1 MEKQKRVN
9 YIDTLKGLCVLWIIW
24 YHTFHPQFVNYPF
37 FNTTLFFVSGIL
49 FKPDPINT
57 FLKKKFNQLIVP
69 FLFFYIAYYV
79 FLLCINFIKY
89 RSIESV
95 AGHITDIFHL
105 YTGNEAFIVNY
116 PLWFICAIF
125 VLQII
130 TYILNLIV
138 KNKTILVAI
147 SLAISLLGYYY
158 IQWIPTPIMFGRALP
173 YLIYFIIGYVS
184 KGILLNESS
193 MDKYKKNITFTCL
206 ATLLISLILK
216 KIDATYYT
224 NIIYEYIELISVA
237 YLLTVLCKE
246 IQNIS
251 IIKAITFFGINS
263 LIVLGLHDMYLTTF
277 MITIQN
283 TIGNMN
289 IILGLLNFAVTCL
302 ILWPSIIFLNKYLP
316 FLVAKK
322 EILTTK

>member
-1 MEKQKRVN
+1 MKNRIQ
-9 YIDTLKGLCVLWIIW
+9 YIDTLKGICILWIIW
-24 YHTFHPQFVNYPF
+24 YHTAHPEFVNYPF

-49 FKPDPINT
+49 FKPYPINT

-69 FLFFYIAYYV
+69 FFFFYIAYYI
-79 FLLCINFIKY
+79 FLLCINFAKY
-89 RSIESV
+89 RSIENIAS
-95 AGHITDIFHL
+95 HITDIFNL
-105 YTGNEAFIVNY
+105 YSGNDAFIINY

-138 KNKTILVAI
+138 KNKTILVIIAI
-147 SLAISLLGYYY
+147 AISLLGNYYV
-158 IQWIPTPIMFGRALP
+158 QWIPTPIMFGRALP

-193 MDKYKKNITFTCL
+193 IDKYKKNINFTCL
-206 ATLLISLILK
+206 TTLLISLAFK
-216 KIDATYYT
+216 NIDATYYT
-224 NIIYEYIELISVA
+224 NIIYEYIELISIS
-237 YLLTVLCKE
+237 YLLIILCKE

-251 IIKAITFFGINS
+251 MIKAITFFGINS
-263 LIVLGLHDMYLTTF
+263 LIVLGLHDMYLTIF

-289 IILGLLNFAVTCL
+289 IILGLLNFVVTCL
-302 ILWPSIIFLNKYLP
+302 ILWPSIIILNKHLP

-322 EILTTK
+322 EILTTKK